1 MLGAVAVT
9 FLVQRFAPEAKGR
22 GVPEVIDAIYCK
34 GGRIRPAVAATKAL
48 ASSISIGTGGA
59 VVRGGR
65 IIQIGSAMIIVVSV
79 AYYVR
84 QFLTADTS
92 YTFKLS
98 QRRHPVPVSGD
109 SSVHAVQGR
118 GLSRSPVV
126 RVGNTPYMAEIR
138 RRFARFGRQPNVL
151 VLEADRHIRAI
162 FSARRHYRLT
172 RRARLRSWVDE
183 HMETNYIGSPP
194 IWSSISSAGCARRA
208 AKW

>member
-118 GLSRSPVV
+118 DFLDPPSCGWV
-126 RVGNTPYMAEIR
+126 
-138 RRFARFGRQPNVL
+138 
-151 VLEADRHIRAI
+151 
-162 FSARRHYRLT
+162 T
-172 RRARLRSWVDE
+172 RRTWLRSAAA
-183 HMETNYIGSPP
+183 SPG
-194 IWSSISSAGCARRA
+194 SAGRRPMCSCSRPIGTYAQSFPRA
-208 AKW
+208 ATTA